1 MSLASFVHSPS
12 PCSFSLYSRPLSR
25 PPFRLPSTSLPFRK
39 PLHLHS
45 SPNPPWSSPRRP
57 CSPQS
62 LPARLLSLPLKRRN
76 NRTVVSA
83 RSLRV
88 HLLSRP
94 FSVHPCPGRSPPP
107 PTKQEESFCKCG
119 CGGRGSW
126 TKGEDNSLLIL
137 SLSQWSTAFAIS
149 SSVKPSISIPR
160 VRFEPPHPPAG
171 KNQRRQGSW
180 AARRWRCCA
189 PLQLLLSCCIAAA
202 SKNRN
207 TRSSFFGVILVCGG
221 RMCIAHSEFLHGNPH
236 LRLEVLACCDFQKSS
251 RAL

>member
-76 NRTVVSA
+76 NRKVVSA
-83 RSLRV
+83 RSPRV

-94 FSVHPCPGRSPPP
+94 FSVHPCPGRFPPP
-107 PTKQEESFCKCG
+107 NKTRRELLQVWVWWQG
-119 CGGRGSW
+119 IVDTGRGQLTPDLVIVAVVDCFCDLLVCEALHLDSEGAIRASPSSCGKKP
-126 TKGEDNSLLIL
+126 TPSRFLGCQAVAVLRSSPAVAELLHRSGEQEQKHSKFLLRHD
-137 SLSQWSTAFAIS
+137 
-149 SSVKPSISIPR
+149 PR
-160 VRFEPPHPPAG
+160 V
-171 KNQRRQGSW
+171 
-180 AARRWRCCA
+180 WRENVHR
-189 PLQLLLSCCIAAA
+189 PL
-202 SKNRN
+202 
-207 TRSSFFGVILVCGG
+207 
-221 RMCIAHSEFLHGNPH
+221 
-236 LRLEVLACCDFQKSS
+236 
-251 RAL
+251 